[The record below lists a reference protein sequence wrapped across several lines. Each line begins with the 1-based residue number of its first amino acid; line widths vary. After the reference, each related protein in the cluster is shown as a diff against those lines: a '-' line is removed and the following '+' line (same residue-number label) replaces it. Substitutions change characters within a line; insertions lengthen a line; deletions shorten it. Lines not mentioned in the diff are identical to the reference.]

1 MSGPN
6 DLLRVIAEVAPEM
19 VTNKGRLALIVEDIL
34 ADPYDSADPISWQ
47 VADRAEEEGLIN
59 ND

>member
-6 DLLRVIAEVAPEM
+6 DLLRGIAEVAPEM

-34 ADPYDSADPISWQ
+34 ADPYDSDDPISWQ
-47 VADRAEEEGLIN
+47 VADRAEKEGLIN

>member
-1 MSGPN
+1 MNAPT
-6 DLLRVIAEVAPEM
+6 DILRVIADTYPEM